1 MLDVRNVERTAGRG
15 RSCGTHLI
23 DLTDPVTYLRHALL
37 QRQFELYAQPML
49 SLKSPGQFPMAEI
62 YVRMRAEENALLPP
76 GEFLAVFESFHM
88 IPELD
93 RWVVREALTSGRSRA
108 GTESFCLNVGRQTIE
123 DAKFPAFVATE
134 LRQAGV
140 PAERLLFEVAEADAT
155 ASLRG
160 VRSFSEALR
169 EIGCRLLI
177 QDFGARHASLDLLR
191 IVAAAGVKVDR
202 GVVSRLRTSA
212 LAHNLIGN
220 LVRFAAARDLSV
232 IAEAVEDRATLE
244 ILRSLGVGFAQGI
257 GICAPTRFEA
267 P

>member
-1 MLDVRNVERTAGRG
+1 MQLEVRTVETASRG
-15 RSCGTHLI
+15 RPPGAHLI
-23 DLTDPVTYLRHALL
+23 DLTDPVNYLRHALS
-37 QRQFELYAQPML
+37 QKHFALYAQPML
-49 SLKSPGQFPMAEI
+49 SLRSPGRFPMAEI
-62 YVRMRAEENALLPP
+62 YVRMREEENALLPP
-76 GEFLAVFESFHM
+76 GEFLAVFESFRM

-93 RWVVREALTSGRSRA
+93 RWVVREALTLRHKRA
-108 GTESFCLNVGRQTIE
+108 GPQALSLNVGRQTIE
-123 DAKFPAFVATE
+123 DAKFPAFVAAE

-140 PAERLLFEVAEADAT
+140 GPERLLFEVAESDAT

-177 QDFGARHASLDLLR
+177 QDFGGRHASLDLLR
-191 IVAAAGVKVDR
+191 IVAAAGVKIDR

-212 LAHNLIGN
+212 LAHNLVGD

-244 ILRSLGVGFAQGI
+244 ILRSLGVGHAQGL
-257 GICAPTRFEA
+257 GICAPA
-267 P
+267 PL